1 MAKDFICRCNNCM
14 NILIDE
20 NPKEDAVMQ
29 ELTGAELPMEKFIAE
44 KEEPLE
50 EDEYFWGCPKCE
62 TDEYLIDL

>member
-29 ELTGAELPMEKFIAE
+29 ELTGTELAMEQFKGERNSFE
-44 KEEPLE
+44 F
-50 EDEYFWGCPKCE
+50 FWGCPKCE